1 MRREMTALAATAI
14 GIIATLLAAGC
25 DKSDTKLHHIYI
37 TSRTDK
43 LAPGDTTLMT
53 VHPYPEDANTGFPNA
68 PLVWSS
74 SDTTVATVSQSGILT
89 ALKFGQTTIS
99 VSFGPLEATRA
110 IIVSTTAAMKDPLM
124 LRFLL
129 DRFDTNGDGVLEGY
143 ETASTAGL
151 DLTDLGKWAGTDT
164 VDMTGLDNFV
174 NIQTLRIE
182 RLNMTGLDLRGL
194 SQLREVHL
202 DACGIESLDLRY
214 CPHLR
219 DIRIMACANLRE
231 VTIGSMAEFG
241 RNDLRTLHISR
252 CDIAELDL
260 TRCGATLWD
269 IDVTGNP
276 RLASLDLSV
285 DTMLH
290 SAIYSCAT
298 TSVTWPEGVSLDEVI
313 RPECE

>member
-1 MRREMTALAATAI
+1 MTVATLAA
-14 GIIATLLAAGC
+14 LVLPQGC

-37 TSRTDK
+37 TCRTDK

-53 VHPYPEDANTGFPNA
+53 AHPYPEDANTGFPHA
-68 PLVWSS
+68 PLVWAS
-74 SDTTVATVSQSGILT
+74 SDTTVATIDQAGIVS
-89 ALKFGQTTIS
+89 ALKFGQTT
-99 VSFGPLEATRA
+99 VTATFGPLVAERTVV
-110 IIVSTTAAMKDPLM
+110 VSTTAEMSDPLL

-151 DLTDLGKWAGTDT
+151 DLTDLGKLAGEDT
-164 VDMTGLDNFV
+164 VDLTGLDNFV

-182 RLNMTGLDLRGL
+182 RLNMKGLDLRGL
-194 SQLREVHL
+194 SRLREVHI
-202 DACGIESLDLRY
+202 DACGIESIDLRY
-214 CPHLR
+214 CPFLC
-219 DIRIMACANLRE
+219 DIRIMACSNLRE
-231 VTIGSMAEFG
+231 VTLGSMAEFG

-276 RLASLDLSV
+276 RLATLDLSV
-285 DTMLH
+285 DTTLH
-290 SAIYSCAT
+290 SAIYTCGT